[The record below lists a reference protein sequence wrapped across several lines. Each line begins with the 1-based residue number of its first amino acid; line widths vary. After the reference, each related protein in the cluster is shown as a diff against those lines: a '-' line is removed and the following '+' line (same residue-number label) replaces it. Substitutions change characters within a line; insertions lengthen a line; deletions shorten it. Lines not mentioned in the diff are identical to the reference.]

1 MILLTG
7 SSGGIGEQLLLPLSK
22 FDEIIGIYNNKV
34 PDNRKDFQGLFA
46 KVGYCIK

>member
-34 PDNRKDFQGLFA
+34 PDNRKRFSGSF
-46 KVGYCIK
+46 C